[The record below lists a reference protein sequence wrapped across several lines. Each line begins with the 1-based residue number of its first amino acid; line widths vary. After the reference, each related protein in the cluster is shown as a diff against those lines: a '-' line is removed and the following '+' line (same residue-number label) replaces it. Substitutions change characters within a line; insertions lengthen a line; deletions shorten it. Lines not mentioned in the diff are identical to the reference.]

1 MITKIYLDMDGV
13 LCNFEKRYAEL
24 YEKTSDLSKNKQ
36 KRLFKENFFK
46 FILADEFRNLEWMPG
61 AEDMLALIKSYP
73 IKVEI
78 LTSSGGMH
86 LYDEVREQK
95 EDWLKR
101 HGIFYRPNVVPGKKY
116 KCMFASPEHIIID
129 DTLDVITNFNE
140 CGGVGIHHTDA
151 KLTMEILKNLMAE

>member
-1 MITKIYLDMDGV
+1 MIKKIYLDMDGV

-36 KRLFKENFFK
+36 KRLFKENFYK
-46 FILADEFRNLEWMPG
+46 FILQGQFRELEWMPG

-78 LTSSGGMH
+78 LTSSGGIH

-95 EDWLKR
+95 EEWLIN
-101 HGIFYRPNVVPGKKY
+101 HDIFYRPNVVPGKKY